1 MASDFFA
8 GLSCLRQWLQIT
20 TQQQLMQRPLIAA
33 TLLILTIASLWFGLS
48 VGSVKLSNSEVWQA
62 LIGNGSEVHRQ
73 IVNELRAP
81 RVFAAFACGGL
92 LALAGT
98 LLQVLLRN
106 PLADPYI
113 LGISGGAAVGAL
125 SALSLGMA
133 ALSVNIGALLGA
145 IVAIVL
151 VFSIGW
157 RERGVGPE
165 RMLLAGVILSAG
177 FAAIISLFLV
187 LAPAAQLHGMLFW
200 LMGDLSRVISANIV
214 LSVLAIAAIVSVLLG
229 HTLDIL
235 ALGETKAATLGLS
248 AKPLQIA
255 IFFLAALAT
264 TAVVVTAGP
273 IGFVGLLVPHAIR
286 MLGITKHRALIAASI
301 VAGGAFL
308 VCADLLARSIAAPL
322 QLPVGAVTALLG
334 VPLLLLLLIR
344 R

>member
-1 MASDFFA
+1 
-8 GLSCLRQWLQIT
+8 
-20 TQQQLMQRPLIAA
+20 MQRPVVAVLLVIV
-33 TLLILTIASLWFGLS
+33 TLASLWFGLS
-48 VGSVKLSNSEVWQA
+48 VGSVHLSSEEVWQA
-62 LIGNGSEVHRQ
+62 LLGNGSEVHRQ

-125 SALSLGMA
+125 AALTLGMA

-145 IVAIVL
+145 VAAIAL
-151 VFSIGW
+151 VFALGW
-157 RERGVGPE
+157 RGRGVGPE
-165 RMLLAGVILSAG
+165 RMLLAGVVLSAG

-200 LMGDLSRVISANIV
+200 LMGDLSRVISADIALVTLGIV
-214 LSVLAIAAIVSVLLG
+214 AVISVLLG
-229 HTLDIL
+229 HSLDIL
-235 ALGETKAATLGLS
+235 ALGEIKAATLGLS
-248 AKPLQIA
+248 AKPFQIL
-255 IFFLAALAT
+255 IFLLAAVAT
-264 TAVVVTAGP
+264 TVVVVSAGS

-286 MLGITKHRALIAASI
+286 LLGITRHRALMVFSI
-301 VAGGAFL
+301 FAGGAFL
-308 VCADLLARSIAAPL
+308 VWADLLARSIAAPL

>member
-1 MASDFFA
+1 
-8 GLSCLRQWLQIT
+8 
-20 TQQQLMQRPLIAA
+20 MQRFPVVAVLLSF
-33 TLLILTIASLWFGLS
+33 TLASLWFGLS
-48 VGSVKLSNSEVWQA
+48 VGSVKLSHGEVWQA
-62 LIGNGSEVHRQ
+62 LIGQGSDVHRQ
-73 IVNELRAP
+73 IVQELRAP

-92 LALAGT
+92 LALGGT

-125 SALSLGMA
+125 SALALGMA
-133 ALSVNIGALLGA
+133 ALSINIGALLGA
-145 IVAIVL
+145 VAAIFL
-151 VFSIGW
+151 VFVLGW
-157 RERGVGPE
+157 RGRGVGPE
-165 RMLLAGVILSAG
+165 RMLLAGVVLSAG
-177 FAAIISLFLV
+177 FSAIISLFLV

-200 LMGDLSRVISANIV
+200 LMGDLSRVVSADVALIILVIV
-214 LSVLAIAAIVSVLLG
+214 AVVSILLG
-229 HTLDIL
+229 RSLDIL
-235 ALGETKAATLGLS
+235 TLGETKAATLGLS

-286 MLGITKHRALIAASI
+286 LLGITRHRALIVLSI
-301 VAGGAFL
+301 FAGGAFL
-308 VCADLLARSIAAPL
+308 VWADLLARTVAAPL

>member
-1 MASDFFA
+1 
-8 GLSCLRQWLQIT
+8 
-20 TQQQLMQRPLIAA
+20 MQRPLVAA
-33 TLLILTIASLWFGLS
+33 TLLLFTLASLWFGLCI
-48 VGSVKLSNSEVWQA
+48 GSVKLTNTEVWQA
-62 LIGNGSEVHRQ
+62 LVGHGSDVHRQ

-125 SALSLGMA
+125 SALTLGLT

-145 IVAIVL
+145 VAAIAL
-151 VFSIGW
+151 VFSLGW
-157 RERGVGPE
+157 RGRGVGPE
-165 RMLLAGVILSAG
+165 RMLLAGVVLSAG

-200 LMGDLSRVISANIV
+200 LMGDLSRVVSANWV
-214 LSVLAIAAIVSVLLG
+214 LTVLAMTAVISVLLG
-229 HTLDIL
+229 HALDIL

-248 AKPLQIA
+248 ARPLQLA
-255 IFFLAALAT
+255 IFFLAAIAT

-286 MLGITKHRALIAASI
+286 LLGITRNRPLLLFSI
-301 VAGGAFL
+301 FAGGAFL
-308 VCADLLARSIAAPL
+308 VWADLLARSIAAPL
-322 QLPVGAVTALLG
+322 QLPVGAVTAILG

>member
-1 MASDFFA
+1 
-8 GLSCLRQWLQIT
+8 
-20 TQQQLMQRPLIAA
+20 MQRLPVVAVLLSF
-33 TLLILTIASLWFGLS
+33 TLASLWFGLS
-48 VGSVKLSNSEVWQA
+48 VGSVKLSHGEVWQA
-62 LIGNGSEVHRQ
+62 LIGQGSDVHRQ
-73 IVNELRAP
+73 IVQELRAP

-125 SALSLGMA
+125 SALALGMA
-133 ALSVNIGALLGA
+133 ALSINIGALLGA
-145 IVAIVL
+145 VAAIFL
-151 VFSIGW
+151 VFVLGW
-157 RERGVGPE
+157 RGRGVGPE
-165 RMLLAGVILSAG
+165 RMLLAGVVLSAG
-177 FAAIISLFLV
+177 FSAIISLFLV

-200 LMGDLSRVISANIV
+200 LMGDLSRVVSADVALIILVIV
-214 LSVLAIAAIVSVLLG
+214 AVVSILLG
-229 HTLDIL
+229 RSLDIL
-235 ALGETKAATLGLS
+235 TLGETKAATLGLS

-286 MLGITKHRALIAASI
+286 LLGITRHRALILLSI
-301 VAGGAFL
+301 FAGGAFL
-308 VCADLLARSIAAPL
+308 VWADLLARTVAAPL

>member
-1 MASDFFA
+1 
-8 GLSCLRQWLQIT
+8 
-20 TQQQLMQRPLIAA
+20 MQRPYVAAALIIV
-33 TLLILTIASLWFGLS
+33 TLASLWFGLS
-48 VGSVKLSNSEVWQA
+48 VGSVKLSNNEVWQA
-62 LIGNGSEVHRQ
+62 LIGQGSDVHRQ

-92 LALAGT
+92 LAIAGT

-125 SALSLGMA
+125 CALALGLVALSI
-133 ALSVNIGALLGA
+133 NIGALLGA
-145 IVAIVL
+145 VAAIAL
-151 VFSIGW
+151 VFFLGW
-157 RERGVGPE
+157 HERGIGPE
-165 RMLLAGVILSAG
+165 RMLLVGVVLSAG
-177 FAAIISLFLV
+177 FTAITSLFLV

-200 LMGDLSRVISANIV
+200 LMGDLSRVMSADVVLIALFIV
-214 LSVLAIAAIVSVLLG
+214 AIAAVIIG
-229 HTLDIL
+229 HALDIL
-235 ALGETKAATLGLS
+235 SLGETKAATLGLN

-273 IGFVGLLVPHAIR
+273 IGFVGLLVPHALR
-286 MLGITKHRALIAASI
+286 LLGITRHRPLILLGLI
-301 VAGGAFL
+301 VGGGFL
-308 VCADLLARSIAAPL
+308 VWADLIARSIAAPL

-334 VPLLLLLLIR
+334 VPLLLILLIR

>member
-1 MASDFFA
+1 
-8 GLSCLRQWLQIT
+8 
-20 TQQQLMQRPLIAA
+20 MQRPVVAA
-33 TLLILTIASLWFGLS
+33 ALLIFTLASLWFGLS
-48 VGSVKLSNSEVWQA
+48 VGSVKLTNSEVWQA
-62 LIGNGSEVHRQ
+62 LIGQGSDVHRQ
-73 IVNELRAP
+73 IVQELRAP

-125 SALSLGMA
+125 AALTLGMA

-145 IVAIVL
+145 VAAIAL
-151 VFSIGW
+151 VFALGW
-157 RERGVGPE
+157 RGRGVGPE
-165 RMLLAGVILSAG
+165 RMLLAGVVLSAG

-200 LMGDLSRVISANIV
+200 LMGDLSRVISADIALVTLGIV
-214 LSVLAIAAIVSVLLG
+214 AVISVLLG
-229 HTLDIL
+229 HSLDIL

-248 AKPLQIA
+248 AKPFQIL
-255 IFFLAALAT
+255 IFLLAAVAT
-264 TAVVVTAGP
+264 TVVVVSAGS

-286 MLGITKHRALIAASI
+286 LLGITRHRALMVFSI
-301 VAGGAFL
+301 FAGGAFL
-308 VCADLLARSIAAPL
+308 VWADLLARSIAAPL

-334 VPLLLLLLIR
+334 VPLLLLLLLR

>member
-1 MASDFFA
+1 
-8 GLSCLRQWLQIT
+8 
-20 TQQQLMQRPLIAA
+20 MQRPVVAA
-33 TLLILTIASLWFGLS
+33 ALVIVTLASLWFGLS
-48 VGSVKLSNSEVWQA
+48 VGSVHLSSEEVWQA
-62 LIGNGSEVHRQ
+62 LLGNGSDVHRQ

-125 SALSLGMA
+125 AALTLGMA

-145 IVAIVL
+145 VAAIAL
-151 VFSIGW
+151 VFALGW
-157 RERGVGPE
+157 RGRGVGPE
-165 RMLLAGVILSAG
+165 RMLLAGVVLSAG

-187 LAPAAQLHGMLFW
+187 LAPAAQLYGMLFW
-200 LMGDLSRVISANIV
+200 LMGDLSRVISADIALVTLGIV
-214 LSVLAIAAIVSVLLG
+214 AVISVLLG
-229 HTLDIL
+229 HSLDIL

-248 AKPLQIA
+248 AKPFQIL
-255 IFFLAALAT
+255 IFLLAAVAT
-264 TAVVVTAGP
+264 TVVVVSAGS

-286 MLGITKHRALIAASI
+286 LLGITRHRALMVFSI
-301 VAGGAFL
+301 FAGGAFL
-308 VCADLLARSIAAPL
+308 VWADLLARSVAAPL

>member
-1 MASDFFA
+1 
-8 GLSCLRQWLQIT
+8 
-20 TQQQLMQRPLIAA
+20 MQRPLVAA
-33 TLLILTIASLWFGLS
+33 TLLLFALASLGFGLS
-48 VGSVKLSNSEVWQA
+48 IGSVKLSNTDVWQA
-62 LIGNGSEVHRQ
+62 LIGQGSDIHRQ

-125 SALSLGMA
+125 SALSFGMA
-133 ALSVNIGALLGA
+133 ALSINIGALLGA
-145 IVAIVL
+145 VAAIAL
-151 VFSIGW
+151 VFSLGW
-157 RERGVGPE
+157 RRRGVGPE
-165 RMLLAGVILSAG
+165 RMLLAGVVLSAG

-200 LMGDLSRVISANIV
+200 LMGDLSRVVSAHLV
-214 LSVLAIAAIVSVLLG
+214 LTVLAIAAVVSVLLG
-229 HTLDIL
+229 HALDIL

-248 AKPLQIA
+248 AKPIQIT
-255 IFFLAALAT
+255 IFFLAAIAT

-286 MLGITKHRALIAASI
+286 LLGITRHRALLLFSI
-301 VAGGAFL
+301 VAGGTFL
-308 VCADLLARSIAAPL
+308 VWADLLARSLAAPL
-322 QLPVGAVTALLG
+322 QLPVGAVTAILG
-334 VPLLLLLLIR
+334 VPLLLLLLVR

>member
-1 MASDFFA
+1 
-8 GLSCLRQWLQIT
+8 
-20 TQQQLMQRPLIAA
+20 MQRPVVAA
-33 TLLILTIASLWFGLS
+33 ALLIFTLASLWFGLS
-48 VGSVKLSNSEVWQA
+48 VGSVKLTNSEVWLA
-62 LIGNGSEVHRQ
+62 LIGQGSDVHRQ
-73 IVNELRAP
+73 IVQELRAP

-125 SALSLGMA
+125 AALTLGMA

-145 IVAIVL
+145 VAAIAL
-151 VFSIGW
+151 VFALGW
-157 RERGVGPE
+157 RGRAVGPE
-165 RMLLAGVILSAG
+165 RMLLAGVVLSAG

-200 LMGDLSRVISANIV
+200 LMGDLSRVVSADIALAALGIV
-214 LSVLAIAAIVSVLLG
+214 AVISVLLG
-229 HTLDIL
+229 HSLDIL

-255 IFFLAALAT
+255 IFFLSAVAT
-264 TAVVVTAGP
+264 TTVVVTAGA

-286 MLGITKHRALIAASI
+286 LLGITRHRALLVFS
-301 VAGGAFL
+301 VFAGGAFL
-308 VCADLLARSIAAPL
+308 VWADLLARSIAAPL

>member
-1 MASDFFA
+1 
-8 GLSCLRQWLQIT
+8 
-20 TQQQLMQRPLIAA
+20 MQRPLVAA
-33 TLLILTIASLWFGLS
+33 TLLLFTLASLWFGLCI
-48 VGSVKLSNSEVWQA
+48 GSVKLTNTEVWQA
-62 LIGNGSEVHRQ
+62 LVGHGSDVHRQ

-125 SALSLGMA
+125 SALTFGLT

-145 IVAIVL
+145 VAAIAL
-151 VFSIGW
+151 VFSLGW
-157 RERGVGPE
+157 RGRGVGPE
-165 RMLLAGVILSAG
+165 RMLLAGVVLSAG

-200 LMGDLSRVISANIV
+200 LMGDLSRVVSANWV
-214 LSVLAIAAIVSVLLG
+214 LTVLAMTAVISVLLG
-229 HTLDIL
+229 HALDIL

-248 AKPLQIA
+248 ARPLQLA
-255 IFFLAALAT
+255 IFFLAAIAT

-286 MLGITKHRALIAASI
+286 LLGITRNRPLLLFSI
-301 VAGGAFL
+301 FAGGAFL
-308 VCADLLARSIAAPL
+308 VWADLLARSIAAPL
-322 QLPVGAVTALLG
+322 QLPVGAVTAILG

>member
-1 MASDFFA
+1 
-8 GLSCLRQWLQIT
+8 
-20 TQQQLMQRPLIAA
+20 MQRPVVAVALIIV
-33 TLLILTIASLWFGLS
+33 TLASLWFGLS
-48 VGSVKLSNSEVWQA
+48 VGSVKLSHAEVWHA
-62 LIGNGSEVHRQ
+62 IIGQGSDVHRQ

-125 SALSLGMA
+125 AALTLGMA

-145 IVAIVL
+145 VAAIAL
-151 VFSIGW
+151 VFALGW
-157 RERGVGPE
+157 RERGMGPE
-165 RMLLAGVILSAG
+165 RMLLAGVVLSAG

-200 LMGDLSRVISANIV
+200 LMGDLSRVVSADIALAALGIV
-214 LSVLAIAAIVSVLLG
+214 AVISVLLG
-229 HTLDIL
+229 HSLDIL
-235 ALGETKAATLGLS
+235 ALGEAKAATLGLS

-255 IFFLAALAT
+255 IFFLSAVAT
-264 TAVVVTAGP
+264 TTVVVTAGA

-286 MLGITKHRALIAASI
+286 LLGITRHRALLVFS
-301 VAGGAFL
+301 VFAGGAFL
-308 VCADLLARSIAAPL
+308 VWADLLARSIAAPL

>member
-1 MASDFFA
+1 
-8 GLSCLRQWLQIT
+8 
-20 TQQQLMQRPLIAA
+20 MQRPLVAA
-33 TLLILTIASLWFGLS
+33 TLLLFALASLGFGLS
-48 VGSVKLSNSEVWQA
+48 IGSVKLSNTDVWQA
-62 LIGNGSEVHRQ
+62 LIGQGSDIHRQ

-125 SALSLGMA
+125 SALSFGMA
-133 ALSVNIGALLGA
+133 ALSINIGALLGA
-145 IVAIVL
+145 VAAIAL
-151 VFSIGW
+151 VFSLGW
-157 RERGVGPE
+157 RRRGVGPE
-165 RMLLAGVILSAG
+165 RMLLTGVVLSAG

-200 LMGDLSRVISANIV
+200 LMGDLSRVVSAHLV
-214 LSVLAIAAIVSVLLG
+214 LTVLAIAAVVSVLLG
-229 HTLDIL
+229 HALDIL

-248 AKPLQIA
+248 AKPIQIT
-255 IFFLAALAT
+255 IFFLAAIAT

-286 MLGITKHRALIAASI
+286 LLGITRHRALLLFSI
-301 VAGGAFL
+301 VAGGTFL
-308 VCADLLARSIAAPL
+308 VWADLLARSLAAPL
-322 QLPVGAVTALLG
+322 QLPVGAVTAILG
-334 VPLLLLLLIR
+334 VPLLLLLLVR

>member
-1 MASDFFA
+1 MH
-8 GLSCLRQWLQIT
+8 
-20 TQQQLMQRPLIAA
+20 RPVVA
-33 TLLILTIASLWFGLS
+33 TALLIFTLATLWFGLS
-48 VGSVKLSNSEVWQA
+48 VGSVKLMNTEVWQA
-62 LIGNGSEVHRQ
+62 LIGQGVDVHRQ
-73 IVNELRAP
+73 IVHELRAP

-125 SALSLGMA
+125 SALTLGLA
-133 ALSVNIGALLGA
+133 ALSINIGALLGA
-145 IVAIVL
+145 VAAIAL
-151 VFSIGW
+151 VFSLGW
-157 RERGVGPE
+157 RGRGVGPE
-165 RMLLAGVILSAG
+165 RMLLAGVVLSAG

-200 LMGDLSRVISANIV
+200 LMGDLSRVISANWV
-214 LSVLAIAAIVSVLLG
+214 LTVLAITAVISISLG
-229 HTLDIL
+229 HALDIL

-248 AKPLQIA
+248 AKPLQLA
-255 IFFLAALAT
+255 IFFLAAVAT

-286 MLGITKHRALIAASI
+286 LLGVTRNRALLLFSI
-301 VAGGAFL
+301 FAGGAFL
-308 VCADLLARSIAAPL
+308 VWADLLARSVAAPL
-322 QLPVGAVTALLG
+322 QLPVGAVTAILG
-334 VPLLLLLLIR
+334 VPLLLLLIR

>member
-1 MASDFFA
+1 
-8 GLSCLRQWLQIT
+8 
-20 TQQQLMQRPLIAA
+20 MQRPLVAA
-33 TLLILTIASLWFGLS
+33 SLLVFTLASLWIGLS
-48 VGSVKLSNSEVWQA
+48 IGSVKLSNAEVWQA
-62 LIGNGSEVHRQ
+62 LIGQGTEVHRQ
-73 IVNELRAP
+73 IVHELRAP

-125 SALSLGMA
+125 ASLSLGLA
-133 ALSVNIGALLGA
+133 ALGVNIGGLVGSVA
-145 IVAIVL
+145 AIVL
-151 VFSIGW
+151 VFALGW
-157 RERGVGPE
+157 RSSGARPD
-165 RMLLAGVILSAG
+165 RMLLTGVVLSAG

-200 LMGDLSRVISANIV
+200 LMGDMARVVSCASALWVLVVVAVAALLLSHSLDV
-214 LSVLAIAAIVSVLLG
+214 LTLG
-229 HTLDIL
+229 D
-235 ALGETKAATLGLS
+235 TKAATLGLS
-248 AKPLQIA
+248 TRSLQLV

-286 MLGITKHRALIAASI
+286 LLGITRHRPLIALSL
-301 VAGGAFL
+301 VAGGGFL
-308 VCADLLARSIAAPL
+308 VWADLIARSVAAPL
-322 QLPVGAVTALLG
+322 QLPVGAVTAVLG
-334 VPLLLLLLIR
+334 VPLLLMLLLR

>member
-1 MASDFFA
+1 M
-8 GLSCLRQWLQIT
+8 
-20 TQQQLMQRPLIAA
+20 
-33 TLLILTIASLWFGLS
+33 
-48 VGSVKLSNSEVWQA
+48 
-62 LIGNGSEVHRQ
+62 
-73 IVNELRAP
+73 NELRAP

-125 SALSLGMA
+125 AALTLGMA

-145 IVAIVL
+145 VAAIAW
-151 VFSIGW
+151 VFALGW
-157 RERGVGPE
+157 RGRGVGPE
-165 RMLLAGVILSAG
+165 RMLLAGVVLSAG

-200 LMGDLSRVISANIV
+200 LMGDLSRVISADIALVTLGIV
-214 LSVLAIAAIVSVLLG
+214 AVISVLLG
-229 HTLDIL
+229 HSLDIL

-248 AKPLQIA
+248 AKPFQIL
-255 IFFLAALAT
+255 IFLLAAVAT
-264 TAVVVTAGP
+264 TVVVVSAGS

-286 MLGITKHRALIAASI
+286 LLGITRHRALMVFSI
-301 VAGGAFL
+301 FAGGAFL
-308 VCADLLARSIAAPL
+308 VWADLLARSIAAPL

>member
-1 MASDFFA
+1 
-8 GLSCLRQWLQIT
+8 
-20 TQQQLMQRPLIAA
+20 MQRPVVAVLLVIV
-33 TLLILTIASLWFGLS
+33 TLASLWFGLS
-48 VGSVKLSNSEVWQA
+48 VGSVHLSSEEVWQA
-62 LIGNGSEVHRQ
+62 LLGNGSEVHRQ

-125 SALSLGMA
+125 AALTLGMA

-145 IVAIVL
+145 VAAIAL
-151 VFSIGW
+151 VFALGW
-157 RERGVGPE
+157 RGRGVGPE
-165 RMLLAGVILSAG
+165 RMLLAGVVLSAG

-200 LMGDLSRVISANIV
+200 LMGDLSRVISADIALVTLGIV
-214 LSVLAIAAIVSVLLG
+214 AVISVLLG
-229 HTLDIL
+229 HSLDIL

-248 AKPLQIA
+248 AKPFQIL
-255 IFFLAALAT
+255 IFLLAAMAT
-264 TAVVVTAGP
+264 TVVVVSAGS

-286 MLGITKHRALIAASI
+286 LLGITRHRALMVFSI
-301 VAGGAFL
+301 FAGGAFL
-308 VCADLLARSIAAPL
+308 VWADLLARSIAAPL

-334 VPLLLLLLIR
+334 VPLLLLLLLR

>member
-1 MASDFFA
+1 
-8 GLSCLRQWLQIT
+8 
-20 TQQQLMQRPLIAA
+20 MQRPVVAA
-33 TLLILTIASLWFGLS
+33 ALLIFALASLWFGLS
-48 VGSVKLSNSEVWQA
+48 GGSVKLTNSEVWLA
-62 LIGNGSEVHRQ
+62 LIGQGSDVHRQ
-73 IVNELRAP
+73 IVQELRAP

-125 SALSLGMA
+125 AALTLGMA

-145 IVAIVL
+145 VAAIAL
-151 VFSIGW
+151 VFALGW
-157 RERGVGPE
+157 RGRGAGPE
-165 RMLLAGVILSAG
+165 RTLLAGVVLSAG

-200 LMGDLSRVISANIV
+200 LMGDLSRVISADIALVTLGIV
-214 LSVLAIAAIVSVLLG
+214 AVISVLLG
-229 HTLDIL
+229 HSLDIL

-248 AKPLQIA
+248 AKPFQIL
-255 IFFLAALAT
+255 IFLLAAVAT
-264 TAVVVTAGP
+264 TVVVVSAGS

-286 MLGITKHRALIAASI
+286 LLGITRHRALMVFSI
-301 VAGGAFL
+301 FAGGAFL
-308 VCADLLARSIAAPL
+308 VWADLLARSIAAPL

>member
-1 MASDFFA
+1 
-8 GLSCLRQWLQIT
+8 
-20 TQQQLMQRPLIAA
+20 MQRFPVVAVLLSF
-33 TLLILTIASLWFGLS
+33 TLASLWFGLS
-48 VGSVKLSNSEVWQA
+48 VGSVKLSHGEVWQA
-62 LIGNGSEVHRQ
+62 LIGQGSDVHRQ
-73 IVNELRAP
+73 IVQELRAP

-125 SALSLGMA
+125 SALALGMA
-133 ALSVNIGALLGA
+133 ALSINIGALLGA
-145 IVAIVL
+145 VAAIFL
-151 VFSIGW
+151 VFVLGW
-157 RERGVGPE
+157 RGRGVGPE
-165 RMLLAGVILSAG
+165 RMLLAGVVLSAG
-177 FAAIISLFLV
+177 FSAIISLFLV

-200 LMGDLSRVISANIV
+200 LMGDLSRVVSADVALIILVIV
-214 LSVLAIAAIVSVLLG
+214 AVVSILLG
-229 HTLDIL
+229 RSLDIL
-235 ALGETKAATLGLS
+235 TLGETKAATLGLS

-286 MLGITKHRALIAASI
+286 LLGITRHRALIVLSI
-301 VAGGAFL
+301 FAGGAFL
-308 VCADLLARSIAAPL
+308 VWADLLARTVAAPL

>member
-1 MASDFFA
+1 
-8 GLSCLRQWLQIT
+8 
-20 TQQQLMQRPLIAA
+20 MQRPVVAA
-33 TLLILTIASLWFGLS
+33 ALLIFTLASLWFGLS
-48 VGSVKLSNSEVWQA
+48 VGSVKLTNSEVWLA
-62 LIGNGSEVHRQ
+62 LIGQGSDVHRQ
-73 IVNELRAP
+73 IVQELRAP

-125 SALSLGMA
+125 AALTLGMA

-145 IVAIVL
+145 VAAIAL
-151 VFSIGW
+151 VFALGW
-157 RERGVGPE
+157 RGRGVGPE
-165 RMLLAGVILSAG
+165 RMLLAGVVLSAG

-200 LMGDLSRVISANIV
+200 LMGDLSRVISADIALVTLGIV
-214 LSVLAIAAIVSVLLG
+214 AVISVLLG
-229 HTLDIL
+229 HSLDIL

-248 AKPLQIA
+248 AKPFQIL
-255 IFFLAALAT
+255 IFLLAAVAT
-264 TAVVVTAGP
+264 TVVVVSAGS

-286 MLGITKHRALIAASI
+286 LLGITRHRALMVFSI
-301 VAGGAFL
+301 FAGGAFL
-308 VCADLLARSIAAPL
+308 VWADLLARSIAAPL

>member
-1 MASDFFA
+1 
-8 GLSCLRQWLQIT
+8 
-20 TQQQLMQRPLIAA
+20 MQRPVVAA
-33 TLLILTIASLWFGLS
+33 ALVIVTLASLWFGLS
-48 VGSVKLSNSEVWQA
+48 VGSVHLSSEEVWQA
-62 LIGNGSEVHRQ
+62 LLGNGSDVHRQ

-125 SALSLGMA
+125 AALTLGMA

-145 IVAIVL
+145 VAAIAL
-151 VFSIGW
+151 VFALGW
-157 RERGVGPE
+157 RGRGVGPE
-165 RMLLAGVILSAG
+165 RMLLAGVVLSAG

-200 LMGDLSRVISANIV
+200 LMGDLSRVISADIALVTLGIV
-214 LSVLAIAAIVSVLLG
+214 AVISVLLG
-229 HTLDIL
+229 HSLDIL

-248 AKPLQIA
+248 AKPFQIL
-255 IFFLAALAT
+255 IFLLAAVAT
-264 TAVVVTAGP
+264 TVVVVSAGS

-286 MLGITKHRALIAASI
+286 LLGITRHRALMVFSI
-301 VAGGAFL
+301 FAGGAFL
-308 VCADLLARSIAAPL
+308 VWADLLARSVAAPL

>member
-1 MASDFFA
+1 
-8 GLSCLRQWLQIT
+8 
-20 TQQQLMQRPLIAA
+20 MQRPVVAA
-33 TLLILTIASLWFGLS
+33 TLIIVTLASLWFGLS
-48 VGSVKLSNSEVWQA
+48 VGSVHLSSEEVWQA
-62 LIGNGSEVHRQ
+62 LLGNGSDVHRQ

-125 SALSLGMA
+125 AALTLGMA

-145 IVAIVL
+145 VAAIAL
-151 VFSIGW
+151 VFALGW
-157 RERGVGPE
+157 RGRGVGPE
-165 RMLLAGVILSAG
+165 RMLLAGVVLSAG

-200 LMGDLSRVISANIV
+200 LMGDLSRVISADIALVTLGIV
-214 LSVLAIAAIVSVLLG
+214 AVISVLLG
-229 HTLDIL
+229 HSLDIL
-235 ALGETKAATLGLS
+235 ALGETKASTLGLS
-248 AKPLQIA
+248 AKPFQIL
-255 IFFLAALAT
+255 IFLLAAVAT
-264 TAVVVTAGP
+264 TVVVVSAGS

-286 MLGITKHRALIAASI
+286 LLGITRHRALMVFSI
-301 VAGGAFL
+301 FAGGAFL
-308 VCADLLARSIAAPL
+308 VWADLLARSIAAPL

-334 VPLLLLLLIR
+334 VPLLLLLLLR

>member
-1 MASDFFA
+1 
-8 GLSCLRQWLQIT
+8 
-20 TQQQLMQRPLIAA
+20 MQRPVVAA
-33 TLLILTIASLWFGLS
+33 ALLIFTLASLWFGLS
-48 VGSVKLSNSEVWQA
+48 VGSVKLTNSEVWLA
-62 LIGNGSEVHRQ
+62 LIGQGSDVHRQ
-73 IVNELRAP
+73 IVQELRAP

-98 LLQVLLRN
+98 LLQALLRN

-125 SALSLGMA
+125 AALALGMA

-145 IVAIVL
+145 VAAIAL
-151 VFSIGW
+151 VFTLGW
-157 RERGVGPE
+157 RGRGVGPE
-165 RMLLAGVILSAG
+165 RMLLAGVVLSAG

-200 LMGDLSRVISANIV
+200 LMGDLSRVISADIALVTLGIV
-214 LSVLAIAAIVSVLLG
+214 AVISVLLG
-229 HTLDIL
+229 HSLDIL

-248 AKPLQIA
+248 AKPFQIL
-255 IFFLAALAT
+255 IFLLAAMAT
-264 TAVVVTAGP
+264 TVVVVSAGS

-286 MLGITKHRALIAASI
+286 LLGITRHRALMVFSI
-301 VAGGAFL
+301 FAGGAFL
-308 VCADLLARSIAAPL
+308 VWADLLARSIAAPL

-334 VPLLLLLLIR
+334 VPMLLLLLIR